1 MWGVHVFCR
10 VDVHVICGFERGRI
24 GGDQIS
30 ASELVVLIAPSRR
43 GGWGERGGLGKHGM
57 EGVPHQLGEFLALAA
72 SELVVL
78 VALCRTE
85 AEGKPGGR
93 VGGRE
98 VDWENF
104 LHLLR
109 P

>member
-1 MWGVHVFCR
+1 M
-10 VDVHVICGFERGRI
+10 
-24 GGDQIS
+24 
-30 ASELVVLIAPSRR
+30 
-43 GGWGERGGLGKHGM
+43 GKHGM
-57 EGVPHQLGEFLALAA
+57 EGVPHQLREFLALAA

-78 VALCRTE
+78 VAPCRTE

-93 VGGRE
+93 VGGRD
-98 VDWENF
+98 VDRENF